1 MSNHLAVAMVT
12 AALTRTLVEA
22 LANPS
27 EGGVENT
34 SVNTLRPQS
43 LAATDAQ
50 ARGINVY
57 LYRVTP
63 NGGWTV
69 ANLPTRGSD
78 CQSRVARPRQA
89 LDLHYLLTFSG
100 DESTLEPQRLLG
112 LTVSTLASRPVLSPE
127 LIRRFAADAVTPND
141 WQQHSDLADQ
151 PDSVRFSLQPMD
163 LEDSTK
169 LWSSLFH
176 SNYRLSI
183 AYQATAVLIEG
194 REMPTPPKP
203 VTTRS
208 FDVRPTVDMW
218 SREA

>member
-22 LANPS
+22 LADPS
-27 EGGVENT
+27 LGGVENT
-34 SVNTLRPQS
+34 AVTTLRPQS

-63 NGGWTV
+63 NGAWTV
-69 ANLPTRGSD
+69 ADLPTRRADGRSLM
-78 CQSRVARPRQA
+78 ARPRQA

-127 LIRRFAADAVTPND
+127 LIRQFAEEAVPPND

-151 PDSVRFSLQPMD
+151 PDSVRFTLQPMN

-169 LWSSLFH
+169 LWSLLYPS
-176 SNYRLSI
+176 SYRLSI
-183 AYQATAVLIEG
+183 AYQATAILIEG
-194 REMPTPPKP
+194 REVPTTATP
-203 VTTRS
+203 VATRTI
-208 FDVRPTVDMW
+208 DVGTIDVQPRK
-218 SREA
+218 E

>member
-12 AALTRTLVEA
+12 AALTRMLVEA
-22 LANPS
+22 LADPS
-27 EGGVENT
+27 LGGVENT
-34 SVNTLRPQS
+34 AVTTLRPQS

-50 ARGINVY
+50 ARGINVF

-63 NGGWTV
+63 NGAWTV
-69 ANLPTRGSD
+69 ADLPTRGSD
-78 CQSRVARPRQA
+78 GQSLVARPRQA

-127 LIRRFAADAVTPND
+127 LIRRFAGDAVTPND

-151 PDSVRFSLQPMD
+151 RDSVRFSLHPMD

-169 LWSSLFH
+169 LMSSLFH

-194 REMPTPPKP
+194 REVPTPPTP
-203 VTTRS
+203 VATRTIAVGTI
-208 FDVRPTVDMW
+208 DVRP
-218 SREA
+218 RKA

>member
-22 LANPS
+22 LADPS
-27 EGGVENT
+27 PGGVENT
-34 SVNTLRPQS
+34 SVTTLRPQS

-50 ARGINVY
+50 ARGINVF
-57 LYRVTP
+57 LYHVTP
-63 NGGWTV
+63 NGAWTV
-69 ANLPTRGSD
+69 ADLPTRGSD
-78 CQSRVARPRQA
+78 GQSLVARPRQA

-127 LIRRFAADAVTPND
+127 LIRRFAADAVTANG
-141 WQQHSDLADQ
+141 WQQYSDLADQ

-163 LEDSTK
+163 LEESTK

-194 REMPTPPKP
+194 REMPTPPTR
-203 VTTRS
+203 VATRS
-208 FDVRPTVDMW
+208 IAVRPSAD
-218 SREA
+218 RRPRKA

>member
-22 LANPS
+22 LADPS
-27 EGGVENT
+27 LGGVENT
-34 SVNTLRPQS
+34 AVTTLRPQS

-63 NGGWTV
+63 NGAWTV
-69 ANLPTRGSD
+69 ADLPTRGSD
-78 CQSRVARPRQA
+78 GQSLVARPRQA

-127 LIRRFAADAVTPND
+127 LIRRFARDAVTPND

-151 PDSVRFSLQPMD
+151 PDSVRVTLQPMD

-169 LWSSLFH
+169 LWSSLYH
-176 SNYRLSI
+176 SSYRLSI

-194 REMPTPPKP
+194 RGVPTAAATP
-203 VTTRS
+203 VATRTIDVGTI
-208 FDVRPTVDMW
+208 DVRP
-218 SREA
+218 RKA